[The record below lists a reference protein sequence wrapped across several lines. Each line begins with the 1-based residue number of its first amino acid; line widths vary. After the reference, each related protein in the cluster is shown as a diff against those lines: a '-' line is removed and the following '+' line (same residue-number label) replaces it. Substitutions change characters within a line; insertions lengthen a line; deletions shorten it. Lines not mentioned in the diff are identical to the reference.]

1 MDPGP
6 AVVGEVRAFKHRDLT
21 LGLPHTF
28 AIAVIYVTA
37 MLAMYFKLWL
47 AAALFFAFF
56 WTARPGWHPLRSVL
70 VGDHPPSSLVTAHPR
85 ALTG

>member
-1 MDPGP
+1 MDTGP

-56 WTARPGWHPLRSVL
+56 WTLGRAGIRYDPYWWEIIRRL
-70 VGDHPPSSLVTAHPR
+70 PSLPR
-85 ALTG
+85 ILAP